1 MWKDYALLVNKNASF
16 VTSNIQKVMQV
27 QLERN
32 VRSATNIGAFALRS
46 ALKIRKKNMFV
57 ENAMNPRSHE
67 LLIL

>member
-1 MWKDYALLVNKNASF
+1 
-16 VTSNIQKVMQV
+16 MQV